1 MLTGDS
7 LLTALHTARECLI
20 IGGRSSADESSFE
33 SSSNSKVRDGERD
46 GDRGEDGDR
55 DRDRD
60 RDKGC
65 SSDVIESKVLVLSVS
80 KRDGDKDR
88 ISIAPKGQEVH
99 ALPAMGRL
107 VWKDE
112 EGHEVYKYCSEAK
125 KNHSGRKFRDVSTDS
140 SSSDSEYLD
149 DKNDDDIDDEDVDDS
164 SELVGLS
171 ARELSSLGGFDLVTS
186 GDAIALL
193 CTGGPS
199 FPKGDMGELRYFKV
213 RKL

>member
-1 MLTGDS
+1 MLR
-7 LLTALHTARECLI
+7 A
-20 IGGRSSADESSFE
+20 GR
-33 SSSNSKVRDGERD
+33 NHCIPDGVWL
-46 GDRGEDGDR
+46 GLR
-55 DRDRD
+55 DRDREGAIVEL
-60 RDKGC
+60 RDPGILLR
-65 SSDVIESKVLVLSVS
+65 VPIIVPGVLQV
-80 KRDGDKDR
+80 RAG
-88 ISIAPKGQEVH
+88 H
-99 ALPAMGRL
+99 
-107 VWKDE
+107 DE